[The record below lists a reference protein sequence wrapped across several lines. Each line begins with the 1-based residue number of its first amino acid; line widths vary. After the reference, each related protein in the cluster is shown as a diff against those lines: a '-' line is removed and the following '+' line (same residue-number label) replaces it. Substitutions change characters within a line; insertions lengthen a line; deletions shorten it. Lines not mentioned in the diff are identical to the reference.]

1 MNAAVRALTGLLG
14 LTGLA
19 VAQAADIPL
28 YPTGPSED
36 SAFLRFVN
44 ASEAALQLT
53 AAGSG
58 GSLRLEGEQRVSDF
72 LTVPAGKAVQ
82 GLLSVAEQQ
91 YELDVTVAPGEFAS
105 VVAIAQA
112 DQPLQVL
119 TVREQPDDFNALKA
133 SLAFYSLDAQCVD
146 AGLQVAG
153 RNVDIFK
160 AVANGSLQRRSIN
173 PLNLS
178 VQLRCAGAAVGEP
191 LALGELAAGQ
201 RYTLFLVPSAQGPRL
216 FQALDNLA
224 N

>member
-191 LALGELAAGQ
+191 LALGELVAGQ